1 MGVAGLNPP
10 ELCSRYLRS
19 WLVIAGKLIVVIGS
33 YEGGMS
39 ALIEIKAYNKE
50 ICIIFFSFYKFW
62 FLKLRW
68 Q

>member
-39 ALIEIKAYNKE
+39 ALIEIKA
-50 ICIIFFSFYKFW
+50 
-62 FLKLRW
+62 
-68 Q
+68 